1 MTRSTPIPQEG
12 PALRIDPV
20 RKDAR
25 RPLIVFGAL
34 GEPGADG
41 LRPVERVP
49 LARGDVFLGPLLGR
63 DGQSFEEQI
72 AELMIW
78 RAKAIVLRMAGIVVT
93 QWNDLD
99 LEQRDLVL
107 QASRDILG
115 ASGPRTHLGDEP
127 PAELFRLP
135 VWGLAGAKLVEVKT
149 YSSGY
154 KPQSLREKLE
164 SMAPTAEAFSAGM
177 MSIIDRTQSTRDFDA
192 ACRVA
197 ADLHANGRSGVQ
209 ISKYLTAYGYENSRR
224 VPGAWHYARL
234 TEALTAGT
242 R

>member
-78 RAKAIVLRMAGIVVT
+78 RAKAIALRMAGIVVT
-93 QWNDLD
+93 QWNDLTP
-99 LEQRDLVL
+99 EQHDLVL

-115 ASGPRTHLGDEP
+115 ASGPRTRLGDAP
-127 PAELFRLP
+127 VAEIFRLP
-135 VWGLAGAKLVEVKT
+135 VWRLAGAALVEVT
-149 YSSGY
+149 RYRSGSS
-154 KPQSLREKLE
+154 PQRLRETLE
-164 SMAPTAEAFSAGM
+164 SMAPTAEAFSAGL
-177 MSIIDRTQSTRDFDA
+177 MSLIDRTQSTRDFHA

-197 ADLHANGRSGVQ
+197 GDLQATGRSGVW
-209 ISKYLTAYGYENSRR
+209 IGKYLTAYGYENSRG
-224 VPGAWHYARL
+224 VPGAWHYARR
-234 TEALTAGT
+234 TEALTAGA